1 MFQWEMWFSGGGVR
15 AHFQDTCSRPVQNLR
30 AGRLRRTGT
39 QKLRVSRRSTDFE
52 VSMVQIDLL
61 APDAPAATRAPHPLW
76 ACGFRPFFLVAAI
89 FAVVAVP
96 WWATIFARGLSVA
109 TGWSAL
115 SWHGHEMIFG
125 FALAV
130 IAGFLLTA
138 VQNWTKGVTAQGPWL
153 MALVALWVA
162 GRVAM
167 SGVWEPG
174 ILGAILDLSFVPALA
189 VAIGR
194 PLRATK
200 NRRNYAFV
208 AMLGALFVMNLL
220 MHLASL
226 GAPVGGERLWL
237 LASLDLVVVMM
248 LVVGGRVIPM
258 FTSNA
263 TGVAV
268 RKPTWLEKALVTFVG
283 LSIASQIALGLG
295 AQSLRWVAIAS
306 SALAGVAV
314 IARMVGWGTRATLKV
329 PLLWVLHAGHAWIGV
344 GFLLR
349 AAAYL
354 WPQVSSAM
362 ATHAITVGAVGM
374 LTLGMMARVALGHT
388 GRPLKAHA
396 SLGWAFA
403 LLGVAALGRTF
414 LPMIAPALLAGAWP
428 GYYVGFVSFSAALWA
443 VAFLIYAVVYL
454 PVLTRPRVDG
464 RPG

>member
-1 MFQWEMWFSGGGVR
+1 
-15 AHFQDTCSRPVQNLR
+15 
-30 AGRLRRTGT
+30 
-39 QKLRVSRRSTDFE
+39 
-52 VSMVQIDLL
+52 MVQIDLL
-61 APDAPAATRAPHPLW
+61 SPGAARPTRAPHPLW

-89 FAVVAVP
+89 FAVLAVP
-96 WWATIFARGLSVA
+96 WWATIFARGLRVA

-125 FALAV
+125 FAMAV

-138 VQNWTKGVTAQGPWL
+138 VQNWTKGVTARGPWL
-153 MALVALWVA
+153 MGLVALWAA
-162 GRVAM
+162 GRLAM
-167 SGVWEPG
+167 SGIWAPG
-174 ILGAILDLSFVPALA
+174 WIGALIDLSFIPALA

-226 GAPVGGERLWL
+226 GAPVAGERLWL

-258 FTSNA
+258 FTRNA
-263 TGVAV
+263 TGEAV
-268 RKPTWLEKALVTFVG
+268 HKPAWLEKALIVLVG
-283 LSIASQIALGLG
+283 MSITTQLALGLG
-295 AQSLRWVAIAS
+295 AQSLRWVTIVS

-314 IARMVGWGTRATLKV
+314 IARMVGWGTRATLNT
-329 PLLWVLHAGHAWIGV
+329 PLLWVLHAGHAWIGL
-344 GFLLR
+344 GLLLR

-414 LPMIAPALLAGAWP
+414 LPMIAPALFAGVWP
-428 GYYVGFVSFSAALWA
+428 GYYVGLVSVSAALWA
-443 VAFLIYAVVYL
+443 LAFLIYAVVYL
-454 PVLTRPRVDG
+454 PVLTQPRVDG